1 MTKKISTCQ
10 IKQEADKLRNFLSKA
25 ELDRLNGA
33 KTYTNNK
40 AKELLLSQIDNI

>member
-1 MTKKISTCQ
+1 MIKKISIYQ
-10 IKQEADKLRNFLSKA
+10 IKQEADKLRKFLLKA

-33 KTYTNNK
+33 KTYTNDE